1 MIRRMR
7 RIRRNGQQYSLF
19 FIRPKENSNAH
30 KYAERLASMEGVAE
44 VMVTEGECGFVVK
57 AKEDSNIGE
66 KSPILTKNSYK
77 RLVSYYQYKK

>member
-1 MIRRMR
+1 MIRRIR

-30 KYAERLASMEGVAE
+30 KYAERLAAVDGVTE

-57 AKEDSNIGE
+57 ARNPSIGE
-66 KSPILTKNSYK
+66 KSPILSRNSYK
-77 RLVSYYQYKK
+77 RLTSYYQYKK